1 MYIPKPFKV
10 VDAQITH
17 AFIQSNPFAT
27 LTSTIENK
35 IVATHLPI
43 DCLQDSKYYGHFARN
58 NPQANISPNEEVC
71 VIFSG
76 PHAYISPNMYV
87 SDFNVP
93 TWNYSAVHCYG
104 NIKFIEDEAIIWQLF
119 QEIVVRHEGEAG
131 WQLPNEK
138 NYKDMLKFIRLF
150 EFEIKSIE
158 AKFKWSQNKDKEDIL
173 SAINK
178 LKDSGLH
185 DAAACMAEAN
195 HLS

>member
-10 VDAQITH
+10 VDAQITY

-43 DCLQDSKYYGHFARN
+43 DCLQDGKYYGHFALS
-58 NPQANISPNEEVC
+58 NPQVNMSPDEEIC
-71 VIFSG
+71 IIFSG

-104 NIKFIEDEAIIWQLF
+104 NCFKKLWFVMKVKQAGSFLMRKTIKICLSLF
-119 QEIVVRHEGEAG
+119 GF
-131 WQLPNEK
+131 LN
-138 NYKDMLKFIRLF
+138 LKS
-150 EFEIKSIE
+150 K
-158 AKFKWSQNKDKEDIL
+158 A
-173 SAINK
+173 
-178 LKDSGLH
+178 
-185 DAAACMAEAN
+185 
-195 HLS
+195 